1 MYSLRKG
8 ELTAFKAVCH
18 GAKSPAEVARASGQ
32 SAIST
37 YRAVQ
42 SLSSKKLIEARKNGK
57 RLELRRTSHLH
68 SRALAAYLEGKG
80 RPIAP
85 LIGSRLLVLLSVS
98 NRPKTLDRIAKE
110 TWLGRESVRRAVWE
124 LKGFGAVVYEDGYA
138 FIPQTDTA
146 LVRFLGDF
154 SKGACE
160 AVLESLSSTG
170 TVLWSEGLQ
179 FVFSARKFED
189 TKGVSETGM
198 TAMAKRGLLATSD
211 KKHYHY
217 AYWRPRLRTEDIA
230 LHNVFIDPCSTKGV
244 SHSLL
249 FLAKE
254 GYNPEYLT
262 EQGAAMGAGELADK
276 IVTYLGGEPVNDARF
291 PSRSGMTRLFSQYGV
306 R

>member
-1 MYSLRKG
+1 MYTLRKN
-8 ELTAFKAVCH
+8 ELRAFKSVCR
-18 GAKSPAEVARASGQ
+18 GAKTSDQLERATGMSR
-32 SAIST
+32 IST
-37 YRAVQ
+37 YRTIQ
-42 SLSSKKLIEARKNGK
+42 SLSSKKLLAVDREGK
-57 RLELRRTSHLH
+57 HLRLRPDPRGH
-68 SRALAAYLEGKG
+68 SKALAAYLDGKD

-98 NRPKTLDRIAKE
+98 NRPKTLERIAKE
-110 TWLGRESVRRAVWE
+110 TWLGRESVRRVVWE
-124 LKGFGAVVYEDGYA
+124 LKGFGAAVHEDGYV

-179 FVFSARKFED
+179 FVFSARRFED

-198 TAMAKRGLLATSD
+198 TAMAKRGLPATSD

-230 LHNVFIDPCSTKGV
+230 LHNVLIDPCSTKGV

-254 GYNPEYLT
+254 GYNPEYLN
-262 EQGAAMGAGELADK
+262 EQGAAMGAGELVDK